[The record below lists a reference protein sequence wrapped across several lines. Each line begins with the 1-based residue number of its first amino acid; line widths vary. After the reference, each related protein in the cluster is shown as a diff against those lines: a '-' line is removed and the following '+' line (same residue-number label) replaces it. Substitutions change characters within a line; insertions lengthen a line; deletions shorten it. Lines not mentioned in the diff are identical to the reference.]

1 MNKNGGKGDYNNEKR
16 RRIHFMAEITLN
28 NTELTILEILSQQRD
43 SHRLNIMAQ
52 MIEMAKITGQP
63 FDKALFEKSL
73 LSIEKTGYIKSLE
86 ADPDTFVLTSKGKEL
101 LG

>member
-1 MNKNGGKGDYNNEKR
+1 MT
-16 RRIHFMAEITLN
+16 EITLN

-52 MIEMAKITGQP
+52 MIKMAKITGQS

-73 LSIEKTGYIKSLE
+73 LSVEKNGYIKSLE
-86 ADPDTFVLTSKGKEL
+86 SDPDTFILTSKGKEL
-101 LG
+101 FG